1 MQRQLILFS
10 QPLPMR
16 SDNKKEERKY
26 LPGIDLPLL
35 NFTPYNP

>member
-1 MQRQLILFS
+1 
-10 QPLPMR
+10 MR

-35 NFTPYNP
+35 HFTPSEEV